1 MIPSRNEYRPNHVT
15 PPGATLSETIK
26 LNGMSQSELAIRA
39 GLSEKHVNQI
49 IRGKAP
55 ITQDTAVSLER
66 VLGIDAIFW
75 INRDARYQEH
85 LARQR
90 DDERLREH
98 IDWIHNFP
106 YRKMMQL
113 GWMEPNREKLS
124 ILQSLLRFFGISAPD
139 VLPDLQEGAVAF
151 RKSRAYDADPFA
163 VAAWLRK
170 GWLEAQ
176 KVDCNPFDKKSFKE
190 TLQRIRSLTLLPPRE
205 LHDTLKQECAANG
218 VALVFVPELPKTLT
232 SGAAR
237 WLAKDKACIQ
247 LSLRYRKNDHFWF
260 SFFHEAA
267 HLVIHGKKELF
278 ITKATVKGV
287 LDHKEQEADTF
298 AEDILIP
305 RANYNAFI
313 DAGAFTLDSMQHFA
327 EEIGIAPG
335 IVVGRLQH
343 DKAIPF
349 SVGNNLKQTIS
360 WEHEAKTQDSF

>member
-1 MIPSRNEYRPNHVT
+1 MITSRNEYRPNHVT
-15 PPGATLSETIK
+15 PPGATLSETIRHC
-26 LNGMSQSELAIRA
+26 GMSQAELAIRA

-85 LARQR
+85 LARLR
-90 DDERLREH
+90 DDERLHEH
-98 IDWIHNFP
+98 IDWINNFP

-113 GWMEPNREKLS
+113 GWMESNLEKLS

-151 RKSRAYDADPFA
+151 KKSRAYDADPFA

-176 KVDCNPFDKKSFKE
+176 QVDCKPFDKHSFKVA
-190 TLQRIRSLTLLPPRE
+190 LQRIRSLTLLPPRE
-205 LHDTLKQECAANG
+205 FQDKLKQECAATG
-218 VALVFVPELPKTLT
+218 VALALVPELPRTLT

-278 ITKATVKGV
+278 ITKAARTGET
-287 LDHKEQEADTF
+287 DPKEKEADRF
-298 AEDILIP
+298 AEDLLIP
-305 RANYNAFI
+305 RASYNAFI
-313 DAGAFTLDSMQHFA
+313 DAAVFTLDSMQHFSN
-327 EEIGIAPG
+327 EIGIAPG

-343 DKAIPF
+343 DRVIPF
-349 SVGNNLKQTIS
+349 SVGNNLKQTIA
-360 WEHEAKTQDSF
+360 WELEADKD